1 MTRYLAVLR
10 YLGAKI
16 AQALF
21 VVWGAYTVT
30 FVLLY
35 ALPYD
40 AVDVL
45 FGPGEAEMMSEADK
59 ARAREYYAISGDL
72 LGQYLNR
79 LGHAAQGDF
88 GASTR
93 TGEPVWPLVLSVL
106 PQTAALAG
114 LALLLALVLAFTIA
128 FTAVWTR
135 SERLAN
141 LIASLPAA
149 GVSVPVFLVGLALL
163 QVFSIQ
169 LGWFPPIGNGGF
181 DTMIL
186 PAVTLAIP
194 VSAPIAQLLVTNMD
208 EGLRSGYV
216 TVSIA
221 KGSTR
226 FRVLSREVLVN
237 AGLPALTIAGVTFG
251 NLLAGTV
258 IVETVFSRSGLGRLT
273 ETAVRTQD
281 VPLVQA
287 VVVFAALVFVLVNLA
302 VDLVYPLLDP
312 RLRARFA
319 TNGEGVTKSGSGEEA
334 RAGDEGHAATSGA
347 VPAGGAARTD
357 AHLGSKGRVAEKVL
371 AATKGEIGTTGRIG
385 TTEEVTA

>member
-1 MTRYLAVLR
+1 LR
-10 YLGAKI
+10 YLVAKI

-45 FGPGEAEMMSEADK
+45 LDPGEAEMMSEADK
-59 ARAREYYAISGDL
+59 AQAREYYAISGDL
-72 LGQYLNR
+72 TGQYLDR
-79 LGHAAQGDF
+79 LGNAVRGDF
-88 GASTR
+88 GTSTR
-93 TGEPVWPLVLSVL
+93 TGEQVWPLVLSVL

-114 LALLLALVLAFTIA
+114 LALLLALVLAFAVA

-135 SERLAN
+135 SERLAH

-163 QVFSIQ
+163 QVFSFQ
-169 LGWFPPIGNGGF
+169 LGWFPPIGNGGL

-194 VSAPIAQLLVTNMD
+194 VAAPIAQLLVTNMD

-226 FRVLSREVLVN
+226 FRVLTREVLVN

-287 VVVFAALVFVLVNLA
+287 VVVFAALVFVLVNLT
-302 VDLVYPLLDP
+302 VDLIYPVLDP

-319 TNGEGVTKSGSGEEA
+319 TKGQGTVKGRFAAKSLFASAATHGDGTTKSQDRDSGSS
-334 RAGDEGHAATSGA
+334 AGKNSAGTDGQAAVNGQ
-347 VPAGGAARTD
+347 V
-357 AHLGSKGRVAEKVL
+357 
-371 AATKGEIGTTGRIG
+371 GTTKEAIL
-385 TTEEVTA
+385 